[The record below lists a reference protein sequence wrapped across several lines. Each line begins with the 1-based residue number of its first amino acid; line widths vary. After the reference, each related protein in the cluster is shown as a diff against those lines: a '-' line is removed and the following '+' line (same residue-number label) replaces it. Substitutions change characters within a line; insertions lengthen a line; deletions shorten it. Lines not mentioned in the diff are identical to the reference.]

1 MGGRAIMT
9 RQARSFLGVRDAD
22 EQAKH
27 EIETE
32 SGVAMA
38 GFYSAGQPPAFD
50 FLQAAPLGF
59 RNY

>member
-1 MGGRAIMT
+1 MIGRVG
-9 RQARSFLGVRDAD
+9 SFLVLLDAD
-22 EQAKH
+22 EQVKH
-27 EIETE
+27 EVETE
-32 SGVAMA
+32 SGVAMV